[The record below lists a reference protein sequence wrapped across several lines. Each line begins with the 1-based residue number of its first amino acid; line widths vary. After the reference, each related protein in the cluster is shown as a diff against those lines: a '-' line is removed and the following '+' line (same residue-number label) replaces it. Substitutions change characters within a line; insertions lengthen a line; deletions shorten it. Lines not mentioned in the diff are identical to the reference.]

1 MTTLNEARSDFL
13 YLLAILYM
21 QQSKHNLALH
31 LLRVLSV
38 QHGKDTRI
46 ALALAACLYRT
57 RRFKKAQSVL
67 SELDETAL
75 APGFRTAFHYI
86 NAKILWELEQK
97 DEAREQ
103 LQKYLKARETA

>member
-1 MTTLNEARSDFL
+1 MATLNEARSDFL

-31 LLRVLSV
+31 LLRALYV
-38 QHGKDTRI
+38 QHEKDTRI
-46 ALALAACLYRT
+46 ALELAACLYHT
-57 RRFKKAQSVL
+57 KRFKKAQSVL

-75 APGFRTAFHYI
+75 SPEFHTAFHYI

-103 LQKYLKARETA
+103 LQKYLKTRGTA

>member
-1 MTTLNEARSDFL
+1 MTMLDESRSDFL

-38 QHGKDTRI
+38 QHEKDTRI
-46 ALALAACLYRT
+46 ALALATCLYRT
-57 RRFKKAQSVL
+57 KRFKKAQSIL
-67 SELDETAL
+67 SELDETVLSSEFCA
-75 APGFRTAFHYI
+75 AFHYI
-86 NAKILWELEQK
+86 NAKILWELDQK
-97 DEAREQ
+97 DESREQ

>member
-21 QQSKHNLALH
+21 QQSKYNFALH

-38 QHGKDTRI
+38 QHEKDTRI
-46 ALALAACLYRT
+46 ALALATCLYRT
-57 RRFKKAQSVL
+57 KRFKKAQSVL
-67 SELDETAL
+67 SELDEAAL
-75 APGFRTAFHYI
+75 SPAFRTAFHYV

-97 DEAREQ
+97 DEARDQ

>member
-1 MTTLNEARSDFL
+1 MATLNEARSDFL

-31 LLRVLSV
+31 LLRVLSI
-38 QHGKDTRI
+38 QHEKDTRI

-57 RRFKKAQSVL
+57 KRFKKAQSVL
-67 SELDETAL
+67 SELDETVL
-75 APGFRTAFHYI
+75 SPEFRAAFHYI

-97 DEAREQ
+97 DESREQ
-103 LQKYLKARETA
+103 LQKYLKARGTA

>member
-1 MTTLNEARSDFL
+1 MATLNEARSDFL

-21 QQSKHNLALH
+21 QQSKYNFALH

-38 QHGKDTRI
+38 QHEKDTRI

-57 RRFKKAQSVL
+57 KRFKKAQSVL

-75 APGFRTAFHYI
+75 SPEFRTALYYI

-103 LQKYLKARETA
+103 LQKYLKARGTA

>member
-1 MTTLNEARSDFL
+1 MATLDEPRSDFL

-38 QHGKDTRI
+38 QHEKDTRI

-57 RRFKKAQSVL
+57 KRFKKAQSVL
-67 SELDETAL
+67 SELDETVL
-75 APGFRTAFHYI
+75 SSEFRTAFHYI
-86 NAKILWELEQK
+86 NAKILWELDQK
-97 DEAREQ
+97 DEARKQ

>member
-1 MTTLNEARSDFL
+1 MATLNEARSDFL

-21 QQSKHNLALH
+21 QQSKYNFALH

-38 QHGKDTRI
+38 QHEKDTRI
-46 ALALAACLYRT
+46 ALALATCLYRT
-57 RRFKKAQSVL
+57 KRFKKAQSVL
-67 SELDETAL
+67 SELDETVL
-75 APGFRTAFHYI
+75 SSEFRAAFHYI

>member
-1 MTTLNEARSDFL
+1 MATLDESRSDFL

-38 QHGKDTRI
+38 QHEKDTRI

-57 RRFKKAQSVL
+57 KRFKKAQSVL
-67 SELDETAL
+67 SELDETVL
-75 APGFRTAFHYI
+75 SPEFRAAFHYI

-97 DEAREQ
+97 DEARKQ
-103 LQKYLKARETA
+103 LQKYLKARKTA

>member
-1 MTTLNEARSDFL
+1 MTTLDESRSDFL

-38 QHGKDTRI
+38 QHEKDTRI
-46 ALALAACLYRT
+46 ALALASCLYRT
-57 RRFKKAQSVL
+57 KRFKKAQSIL
-67 SELDETAL
+67 AELDETVL
-75 APGFRTAFHYI
+75 SSEFRAAFHYI

-103 LQKYLKARETA
+103 LQKYLKTRGTA

>member
-1 MTTLNEARSDFL
+1 MATLDESRSDFL

-38 QHGKDTRI
+38 QHEKDTRI
-46 ALALAACLYRT
+46 ALALASCLYRT
-57 RRFKKAQSVL
+57 KRLKKAQSVL
-67 SELDETAL
+67 SELDETVL
-75 APGFRTAFHYI
+75 SPEFRAAFHYI

-97 DEAREQ
+97 NEARGQ
-103 LQKYLKARETA
+103 LQKYLKARGTV